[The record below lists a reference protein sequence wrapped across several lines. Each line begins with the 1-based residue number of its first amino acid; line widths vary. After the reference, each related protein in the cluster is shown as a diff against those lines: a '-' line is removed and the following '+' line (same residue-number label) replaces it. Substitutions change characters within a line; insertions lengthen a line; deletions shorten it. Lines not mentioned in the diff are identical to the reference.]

1 MARDVVP
8 QQRRHVNVTP
18 ELPPEGSEWRRRL
31 HTIVFEADTAAGRAF
46 DLALIVLIVLSVVV
60 VSAETMPGLSAKVRE
75 LLRAAEWT
83 LTVIFTIEF
92 VLRLI
97 AVRRPSA
104 YAASF
109 FGVVDLLAI
118 LPTWVSLFVP
128 AARVLLVVRVLRLL
142 RIFRILKLA
151 RYLEEAQVL
160 RSALRAS
167 SRKIGVFLLSVATL
181 VVIIGS
187 VMYAIE
193 GPANGFTSIPT
204 GMYWAVVT
212 LTTVGYGDIS
222 PRTPLGQTL
231 ASMVMIL
238 GYGIIAVPTGI
249 VTAELTRSRPDVIV
263 NSQHCDSCGASE
275 HGPEAAYCHRCGA
288 ALRAGRSESAG

>member
-1 MARDVVP
+1 MARQVVP
-8 QQRRHVNVTP
+8 QQRNQMNDTP
-18 ELPPEGSEWRRRL
+18 ELPPDGSAWRRRL
-31 HTIVFEADTAAGRAF
+31 HTIIFESDTAAGRAF
-46 DLALIVLIVLSVVV
+46 DLVLIVLIVLSVVV
-60 VSAETMPGLSAKVRE
+60 VSAETMIGLSDEARA
-75 LLRAAEWT
+75 LLRAAEWI
-83 LTVIFTIEF
+83 LTVIFTAEF
-92 VLRLI
+92 VLRLV
-97 AVRRPSA
+97 AVRRPRA
-104 YAASF
+104 YATSF

-118 LPTWVSLFVP
+118 LPTWISLFIP

-160 RSALRAS
+160 RSAMQAS
-167 SRKIGVFLLSVATL
+167 SRKIGVFLLSVATTI
-181 VVIIGS
+181 VIVGS

-193 GPANGFTSIPT
+193 GPDNGFTSIPT
-204 GMYWAVVT
+204 SMYWAVVT

-249 VTAELTRSRPDVIV
+249 VTAELTRARPEVVV
-263 NSQHCDSCGASE
+263 NSQHCDRCGAGE
-275 HGPEAAYCHRCGA
+275 HAFDAAYCRRCGT
-288 ALRAGRSESAG
+288 AL